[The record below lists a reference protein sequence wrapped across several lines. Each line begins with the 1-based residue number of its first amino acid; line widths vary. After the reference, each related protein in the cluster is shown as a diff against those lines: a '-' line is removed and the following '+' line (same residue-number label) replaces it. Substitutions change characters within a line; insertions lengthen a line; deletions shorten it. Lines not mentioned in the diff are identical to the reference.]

1 MSVLIKLPICV
12 LAIFVVTA
20 FCQTQSQI
28 DSKYGKPVYA
38 YSVSDHIWMTPDYSA
53 DGQVCRMR
61 LYPKHIA
68 NETEYLSPQLYFE
81 ELNGALNRLVSLD
94 ERGAKKN
101 SFGLTD
107 FGGGAAW
114 TTYPYEKVTFVFTFS
129 LRIEP
134 GSTKKTESVSFPV
147 DEVLARLPKRTPPS
161 IDDFAPSR
169 FSEPQIVTIL
179 WNERKCTR

>member
-1 MSVLIKLPICV
+1 MLVKLLILI
-12 LAIFVVTA
+12 LAFFVVPV
-20 FCQTQSQI
+20 FGQTQSQI
-28 DSKYGKPVYA
+28 DMKYGKPTYA

-61 LYPKHIA
+61 LYPKHIGS
-68 NETEYLSPQLYFE
+68 ETEYLSPQLYFE
-81 ELNGALNRLVSLD
+81 ELNGTLNRLVSPDL
-94 ERGAKKN
+94 RGEKKD

-114 TTYPYEKVTFVFTFS
+114 TTYPYEKVTFVFTSS

-134 GSTKKTESVSFPV
+134 GSTKKTESPGFPV
-147 DEVLARLPKRTPPS
+147 AEVLAHLPKRIPPS
-161 IDDFAPSR
+161 NDDFAPSR
-169 FSEPQIVTIL
+169 FSEPEIVTIL